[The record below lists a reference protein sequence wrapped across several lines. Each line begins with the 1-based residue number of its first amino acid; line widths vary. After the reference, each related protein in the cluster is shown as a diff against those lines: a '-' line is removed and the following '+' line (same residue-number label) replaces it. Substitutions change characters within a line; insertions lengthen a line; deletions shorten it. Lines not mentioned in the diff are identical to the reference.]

1 MALPTFTPTPRRP
14 GNVITQ
20 AHERVRAH
28 VRIGDWVVD
37 ATAGDGRDTL
47 FLARQVGPSGRVFA
61 FDIQSEALHQTRL
74 RLESEH
80 ASAQVTLLEHTHAE
94 LAHHLP
100 PQARGRLSAVMFNLG
115 YLPSK
120 GQGSLTTQ
128 AASTIAALEQA
139 AEWLSPGGIL
149 SVIAYRGH
157 PGGEDEST
165 AVADF
170 FSQRLALW
178 ELTESVAPPSAR
190 LPPILRTAR
199 KPSLTVGTPTGQS
212 PK

>member
-1 MALPTFTPTPRRP
+1 MAHPTSSATQRRP

-20 AHERVRAH
+20 AHEQVRSH
-28 VRIGDWVVD
+28 VRSGDWVLD

-47 FLARQVGPSGRVFA
+47 FLARHVGPSGRVFA
-61 FDIQSEALHQTRL
+61 FDIQHEALTQTRL

-94 LAHHLP
+94 LARQLP
-100 PQARGRLSAVMFNLG
+100 PEARGRLSAVMFNLG

-120 GQGSLTTQ
+120 GSGSLTTQ
-128 AASTIAALEQA
+128 SASTLSALEQA

-157 PGGEDEST
+157 PGGEDENG
-165 AVADF
+165 AVALF
-170 FSQRLALW
+170 FQDHLSGWKQTQSPDYVALR
-178 ELTESVAPPSAR
+178 P
-190 LPPILRTAR
+190 PPILRTAI
-199 KPSLTVGTPTGQS
+199 KPTA
-212 PK
+212 